1 MARAVLFGVAMRA
14 LVFVLVASLV
24 ACTASGSGDRLCSGS
39 SALGDGA
46 GLEFTEHVKGSSATA
61 IVVALHGC
69 TQTAKDYEAAGWNE
83 VADAKGFAVV
93 YVQQSTANNAQR
105 CFRWWDPAQT
115 SRDQGEAAAIAS
127 AALAAKAKYGA
138 AHVYVTGLS
147 AGAAMSVAM
156 LASYPD
162 VFEAGAIMAGI
173 PFGCAKSLTDSFACT
188 NGKDQT
194 PDAWAAL
201 LPDMA
206 RSSPPRIS
214 IWQGT
219 ADYIVRP
226 TNADQLVRQWTKAHG
241 ADAKATSSETVG
253 VATHETF
260 ANGAVERWSIEGMGH
275 GTAVDPASGCGHA
288 GAFVLDEKLCSTAK
302 AAEFFGL
309 TTDSASAPAPAP
321 SGGSH
326 GAPHHTDC
334 TN

>member
-1 MARAVLFGVAMRA
+1 MRFIVVVA
-14 LVFVLVASLV
+14 LSLV
-24 ACTASGSGDRLCSGS
+24 ACANSGGDDRVCAGS
-39 SALGDGA
+39 SALSDGA
-46 GLEFTEHVKGSSATA
+46 GLEITEHAKGSSATA

-93 YVQQSTANNAQR
+93 YAQQSTANNAQR

-115 SRDQGEAAAIAS
+115 SRDQGEAAAIAN
-127 AALAAKAKYGA
+127 AALAAKSKYGA
-138 AHVYVTGLS
+138 EHVYVTGLS
-147 AGAAMSVAM
+147 AGAAMSVAL

-173 PFGCAKSLTDSFACT
+173 PYGCAKSLTDSFTCT

-201 LPDMA
+201 LPDKA
-206 RSSPPRIS
+206 KSSPPRIS

-219 ADYIVRP
+219 ADYVVRP
-226 TNADQLVRQWTKAHG
+226 ANADQLVRQWTKAHG
-241 ADAKATSSETVG
+241 ADAKATSTETVG

-275 GTAVDPASGCGHA
+275 GTAVDPANGCGKA

-309 TTDSASAPAPAP
+309 GTHAASTPPPATH
-321 SGGSH
+321 GTN
-326 GAPHHTDC
+326 GAPHNVDC